1 MTQPDSRP
9 ARLPVSVEVAGIVT
23 PEAPR
28 AVQLAAAR
36 GALSL
41 APTDLLTALA
51 FLCTNPDAEVRSAAV
66 QTLRELPTVTVLSV
80 VANPA
85 LHPRLLD
92 LLARVRM
99 ADLELMDA
107 VIAHP
112 AVGASTLL
120 LLAER
125 GDGALLTCLARQ
137 RERLDAAILAAL
149 QANPHADQNLRAA
162 LGEPMEDAADRPE
175 VVIDEE
181 GAEDEVFP
189 PAVDGDS
196 AEVEEVS
203 DAQIAAL
210 LREAEAKGVSKYQ
223 LALELKVA
231 ERIKLAMTGD
241 KEWRKILVK
250 DPNKLVHGAV
260 LRNGRVTEGEVL
272 MVAKNRTSS
281 DELVR
286 LILLNRDWL
295 KHYEI
300 RKALVAHPKTP
311 LAKALRFVSE
321 LSLRDLKE
329 LARSRNVANV
339 IAVAARKELT
349 RKMQRGG

>member
-1 MTQPDSRP
+1 
-9 ARLPVSVEVAGIVT
+9 
-23 PEAPR
+23 
-28 AVQLAAAR
+28 
-36 GALSL
+36 
-41 APTDLLTALA
+41 
-51 FLCTNPDAEVRSAAV
+51 
-66 QTLRELPTVTVLSV
+66 
-80 VANPA
+80 
-85 LHPRLLD
+85 
-92 LLARVRM
+92 
-99 ADLELMDA
+99 

-112 AVGASTLL
+112 AVGANTLL

-125 GDGALLTCLARQ
+125 GAGALLTCLARQ

-149 QANPHADQNLRAA
+149 QANPHADQDLRDA
-162 LGEPMEDAADRPE
+162 LGEPLEDAADQPG
-175 VVIDEE
+175 IAMDEE
-181 GAEDEVFP
+181 TPAEVFP
-189 PAVDGDS
+189 PAVDGDP
-196 AEVEEVS
+196 AEVTEVS
-203 DAQIAAL
+203 DEQIAAL

>member
-1 MTQPDSRP
+1 M
-9 ARLPVSVEVAGIVT
+9 
-23 PEAPR
+23 
-28 AVQLAAAR
+28 QLAAAR

-41 APTDLLTALA
+41 SPVDLLTALA
-51 FLCTNPDAEVRSAAV
+51 FLCTNPDAEIRSAAMR
-66 QTLRELPTVTVLSV
+66 TLRALPTATLLPL

-92 LLARVRM
+92 LLARARM
-99 ADLELMDA
+99 ADLALMA
-107 VIAHP
+107 ALIAQP
-112 AVGASTLL
+112 AVSAGTLL
-120 LLAER
+120 LLATR
-125 GDGALLTCLARQ
+125 GDRDLLSCLASQ
-137 RERLDAAILAAL
+137 HGRLDAETLAAL
-149 QANPHADQNLRAA
+149 RANPHADQA
-162 LGEPMEDAADRPE
+162 LSDALDSLPE
-175 VVIDEE
+175 
-181 GAEDEVFP
+181 
-189 PAVDGDS
+189 PAVDGGEVAIMDEEANDEEFPPAIDGDP

-203 DAQIAAL
+203 DEQIADL

>member
-1 MTQPDSRP
+1 MTQPESSS
-9 ARLPVSVEVAGIVT
+9 ARLPVSGEVARIVT

-36 GALSL
+36 GALPLSP
-41 APTDLLTALA
+41 ADLLTALA
-51 FLCTNPDAEVRSAAV
+51 FLCTNPDAEVRSTALR
-66 QTLRELPTVTVLSV
+66 TLRDLPTATLLPP

-92 LLARVRM
+92 LLVRVRM
-99 ADLELMDA
+99 ADRALMAA

-112 AVGASTLL
+112 AVSAGTLL
-120 LLAER
+120 LLAAR
-125 GDGALLTCLARQ
+125 GDRDLLSCLASQ
-137 RERLDAAILAAL
+137 QERLDAEILAAL
-149 QANPHADQNLRAA
+149 RSNPHADQLIRDA
-162 LGEPMEDAADRPE
+162 LGEAPDAAAQRPE
-175 VVIDEE
+175 VALDE
-181 GAEDEVFP
+181 AEAAEEFP
-189 PAVDGDS
+189 PAIDGDP

-203 DAQIAAL
+203 DEQIADL

>member
-9 ARLPVSVEVAGIVT
+9 ARLPVSVEVARIVT

-41 APTDLLTALA
+41 VPADLLTALA
-51 FLCTNPDAEVRSAAV
+51 FLCTNPDAEVKNAAV
-66 QTLRELPTVTVLSV
+66 QTLRELPTVTLLPVM
-80 VANPA
+80 ANPA

-112 AVGASTLL
+112 AVGANTLL

-125 GDGALLTCLARQ
+125 GAGALLTCLARQ

-149 QANPHADQNLRAA
+149 QANPHADQDLRDA
-162 LGEPMEDAADRPE
+162 LGEPLEDAADQPG
-175 VVIDEE
+175 IAMDEE
-181 GAEDEVFP
+181 TPAEVFP
-189 PAVDGDS
+189 PAVDGDP
-196 AEVEEVS
+196 AEVTEVS
-203 DAQIAAL
+203 DEQIAAL

>member
-1 MTQPDSRP
+1 MTQPDSSP
-9 ARLPVSVEVAGIVT
+9 ARLPVSVEVARIVT

-41 APTDLLTALA
+41 APADLLTALA

-66 QTLRELPTVTVLSV
+66 QTLRELPTVTLLAV

-137 RERLDAAILAAL
+137 RERLDATILAAL

-175 VVIDEE
+175 MAVDEE
-181 GAEDEVFP
+181 GAEEVFP
-189 PAVDGDS
+189 PAIDGDP

-203 DAQIAAL
+203 DDQIAAL
-210 LREAEAKGVSKYQ
+210 LRDAEAKGVSKYQ

>member
-9 ARLPVSVEVAGIVT
+9 ARLPVSVEVARIVT

-66 QTLRELPTVTVLSV
+66 QTLRELPTVTLLPVM
-80 VANPA
+80 ANPA

-112 AVGASTLL
+112 AVGANTLL

-125 GDGALLTCLARQ
+125 GAGALLTCLARQ

-149 QANPHADQNLRAA
+149 QANPHADQDLRDA
-162 LGEPMEDAADRPE
+162 LGEPLEDAADQPG
-175 VVIDEE
+175 IAMDEE
-181 GAEDEVFP
+181 TPAEVFP
-189 PAVDGDS
+189 PAVDGDP
-196 AEVEEVS
+196 AEVTEVS
-203 DAQIAAL
+203 DEQIAAL

>member
-9 ARLPVSVEVAGIVT
+9 ARLPVSVEVARIVT

-41 APTDLLTALA
+41 VPADLLTALA
-51 FLCTNPDAEVRSAAV
+51 FLCTNLDAEVRCAAV
-66 QTLRELPTVTVLSV
+66 QTLRELPTVTLLPVM
-80 VANPA
+80 ANPA

-112 AVGASTLL
+112 AVGANTLL

-149 QANPHADQNLRAA
+149 QANPHADQDLRDA
-162 LGEPMEDAADRPE
+162 LGEPLEDAADQPG
-175 VVIDEE
+175 IAMDEE
-181 GAEDEVFP
+181 TPAEVFP
-189 PAVDGDS
+189 PAVDGDP
-196 AEVEEVS
+196 AEVTEVS
-203 DAQIAAL
+203 DEQIAAL

>member
-1 MTQPDSRP
+1 MTPPDSSP
-9 ARLPVSVEVAGIVT
+9 TRLPVSGEVARIVT
-23 PEAPR
+23 PQAPR
-28 AVQLAAAR
+28 EVQLAAAR

-41 APTDLLTALA
+41 SPVDLLTALA
-51 FLCTNPDAEVRSAAV
+51 FLCTNPDAEVRSTAV
-66 QTLRELPTVTVLSV
+66 RTLHALPTATLLPL
-80 VANPA
+80 AADPA

-99 ADLELMDA
+99 ADLPLMAA
-107 VIAHP
+107 VIGHP
-112 AVGASTLL
+112 AVNASTLL
-120 LLAER
+120 LLAAR
-125 GDGALLTCLARQ
+125 GDRGVLSCLASQ
-137 RERLDAAILAAL
+137 RERLDAEILTAL
-149 QANPHADQNLRAA
+149 RSNPHADQLLEDA
-162 LGEPMEDAADRPE
+162 LGAAPDDAAA
-175 VVIDEE
+175 DEE
-181 GAEDEVFP
+181 FP
-189 PAVDGDS
+189 PAVDGDP
-196 AEVEEVS
+196 ADIEEVS
-203 DAQIAAL
+203 DEQIADL

-339 IAVAARKELT
+339 IAVAARKELA